1 VKSRKDNQHQSP
13 AAGGGHLD
21 VAARSVADGLI
32 GTDAEGA
39 VVFLNPAGEALTGW
53 NARQAAGRP
62 VEDVFCIV
70 DEKTGGPCEGPV
82 ARVLSTGEAVESPAN
97 AVLVTRGGS
106 ELVLS
111 YNASPVRDREGRL
124 AGAVLAFRDV
134 TDRVRLEDELRRA
147 QRMDSIG
154 ILAGGIAHD
163 FNNILTAI
171 LGNITLAQMFSK
183 SGQSVE
189 DCLQQAEKACWRAE
203 ELTQQLLTFVK
214 GGAPV
219 KKLASLTTLIRE
231 TGDFALRGS
240 NVRCEFAVSPDLWP
254 AEVDEGQISQVIN
267 NLMINADQAMPDGG
281 TIQVSAENAVVGPD
295 DDRSGL
301 PEGKYLKISVQDH
314 GVGIPPERIE
324 KVFEPY
330 FTTRPE
336 GRGLGLST
344 ARTIVKRHRG
354 LIAVDSQLDAG
365 TTFTVYLPASEGT
378 PQAAP
383 RRANSAL
390 KGTGRVL
397 LMDDEDMVLKTAG
410 AMLEH
415 LGYEVTAAR
424 DGREAIELYRKAMQS
439 RRAFDVV
446 VLDLTVPGV
455 MGGQECMK
463 ELLEIDPRVKALAS
477 SGYSGDDVE
486 GTYRREGFRG
496 FVTKPYSLEKLGQAL
511 HRLIG
516 GGG

>member
-1 VKSRKDNQHQSP
+1 MKSRKDNQHQSP
-13 AAGGGHLD
+13 AADAAHLD

-32 GTDAEGA
+32 GTDAQGA

-53 NARQAAGRP
+53 SARQAAGRP

-70 DEKTGGPCEGPV
+70 DEETGRPCQSPV
-82 ARVLSTGEAVESPAN
+82 ESVLSTGEAVESPAN

-111 YNASPVRDREGRL
+111 YNASPVRDREGRI

-134 TDRVRLEDELRRA
+134 TDRVQLEDELRRA

-163 FNNILTAI
+163 FNNMLTAI

-219 KKLASLTTLIRE
+219 RKLASLAALIRE

-240 NVRCEFAVSPDLWP
+240 NVRCEFGVSPDLWP

-281 TIQVSAENAVVGPD
+281 TIQVSAENAAIGP

-354 LIAVDSQLDAG
+354 LITVDSQVGAG

-383 RRANSAL
+383 RRTNSAL

-410 AMLEH
+410 PMLEH
-415 LGYEVTAAR
+415 LGYEVTSAR
-424 DGREAIELYRKAMQS
+424 DGHEAIKLYRKASRS
-439 RRAFDVV
+439 RRPFDAV

-455 MGGQECMK
+455 MGGQECIR
-463 ELLEIDPRVKALAS
+463 ELLAIDPRVKALAS
-477 SGYSGDDVE
+477 SGYSGDAVE
-486 GTYRREGFRG
+486 GTYRQEGFSG

-516 GGG
+516 GG